1 MSEFYTLLQS
11 HSWLYSTVCVGAL
24 LLLAF
29 LVNALGKFI
38 LLRTLRHLSR
48 HLDDIHN
55 QDSINRAV
63 AARLA
68 NILPIV
74 LVSIGITLL
83 PDLPDTLVKIA
94 RNVAFAF
101 IVLSLAI
108 AISHLLDFLNV
119 LYMRKNGPQSKPIKG
134 YIQVLKLVIAL
145 VAGILILASLI
156 DQSPLILLSG
166 LGAMAAVLM
175 LIFQDTILSL
185 VASIQINASGMVR
198 IGDWIE
204 IPQLNV
210 DGFVIDIALHN
221 VTVQN
226 WDKTYSIFPTKRL
239 ISESFKNW
247 RGMEE
252 SGGRRIKRSL
262 HLDQTSV
269 HFLTDS
275 DIAELKKLVVL
286 DNYLKEKDDELKQWN
301 TDIAAQ
307 GKDTV
312 NMRRLTNLGTFRA
325 YIDHYLRNHPEIHQ
339 ELLLSI
345 RQLQPTATGIPL
357 EIYCFTKDVRFV
369 AHENIQADIFD
380 HLLAILPVFG
390 LRVFQQ
396 PSGFDLS
403 RIHS

>member
-1 MSEFYTLLQS
+1 
-11 HSWLYSTVCVGAL
+11 
-24 LLLAF
+24 
-29 LVNALGKFI
+29 
-38 LLRTLRHLSR
+38 
-48 HLDDIHN
+48 
-55 QDSINRAV
+55 
-63 AARLA
+63 
-68 NILPIV
+68 
-74 LVSIGITLL
+74 
-83 PDLPDTLVKIA
+83 
-94 RNVAFAF
+94 
-101 IVLSLAI
+101 
-108 AISHLLDFLNV
+108 
-119 LYMRKNGPQSKPIKG
+119 
-134 YIQVLKLVIAL
+134 
-145 VAGILILASLI
+145 
-156 DQSPLILLSG
+156 
-166 LGAMAAVLM
+166 MAAVLM

-226 WDKTYSIFPTKRL
+226 WDKTYSIFPTKKL

-286 DNYLKEKDDELKQWN
+286 DSYLKEKDDELKQWN

>member
-1 MSEFYTLLQS
+1 MTALFTQLQS
-11 HSWLYSTVCVGAL
+11 HTWLYSLIFVAVL
-24 LLLAF
+24 LVAAF
-29 LVNALGKFI
+29 ITNAIAKYI
-38 LLRTLRHLSR
+38 LLRVMRHLSR
-48 HLDDIHN
+48 NIEDIHN
-55 QDSINRAV
+55 QDSINRAI

-68 NILPIV
+68 NIIPIV
-74 LVSIGITLL
+74 FIAIGAALL
-83 PDLPDTLVKIA
+83 PDLPPTFIKII

-101 IVLSLAI
+101 VVLSVALV
-108 AISHLLDFLNV
+108 ISHLLDFLNI
-119 LYMRKNGPQSKPIKG
+119 LYLRKNGPHSKPIKG
-134 YIQVLKLVIAL
+134 YIQVVKILISLI
-145 VAGILILASLI
+145 AGILVIASLI
-156 DQSPLILLSG
+156 DQNPLILLSG

-185 VASIQINASGMVR
+185 VASIQINASGIVR
-198 IGDWIE
+198 LGDWVE
-204 IPQLNV
+204 IPQLDV

-226 WDKTYSIFPTKRL
+226 WDKTYSIFPTKKL
-239 ISESFKNW
+239 VSESFRNW

-269 HFLTDS
+269 RFLNED
-275 DIAELKKLVVL
+275 DIHALKKLVVL
-286 DNYLKEKDDELKQWN
+286 DNYLQEKEDEINQQNAAL
-301 TDIAAQ
+301 AAQ

-325 YIDHYLRNHPEIHQ
+325 YVDHYLRNHPEIHQ
-339 ELLLSI
+339 ELLMSI

-369 AHENIQADIFD
+369 QHENIQADIFD

-403 RIHS
+403 RIKH

>member
-210 DGFVIDIALHN
+210 D
-221 VTVQN
+221 
-226 WDKTYSIFPTKRL
+226 
-239 ISESFKNW
+239 
-247 RGMEE
+247 
-252 SGGRRIKRSL
+252 
-262 HLDQTSV
+262 
-269 HFLTDS
+269 
-275 DIAELKKLVVL
+275 
-286 DNYLKEKDDELKQWN
+286 
-301 TDIAAQ
+301 
-307 GKDTV
+307 
-312 NMRRLTNLGTFRA
+312 
-325 YIDHYLRNHPEIHQ
+325 
-339 ELLLSI
+339 
-345 RQLQPTATGIPL
+345 
-357 EIYCFTKDVRFV
+357 
-369 AHENIQADIFD
+369 
-380 HLLAILPVFG
+380 
-390 LRVFQQ
+390 
-396 PSGFDLS
+396 
-403 RIHS
+403 